1 MTLNSLRATI
11 FSILPN
17 NKKTKYP
24 IHTQQKNNK
33 DKNHFVTP
41 KALGVKVFS
50 KLPNKNNKKILKAIK
65 GENTKITKKHFYY
78 YNNKA
83 QK

>member
-1 MTLNSLRATI
+1 MTLHSLRATV
-11 FSILPN
+11 FSILLN

-24 IHTQQKNNK
+24 TQTQQKNNK

-41 KALGVKVFS
+41 KVLGVKEFS
-50 KLPNKNNKKILKAIK
+50 KLPNKNNKKIPKAKK
-65 GENTKITKKHFYY
+65 GKI
-78 YNNKA
+78 